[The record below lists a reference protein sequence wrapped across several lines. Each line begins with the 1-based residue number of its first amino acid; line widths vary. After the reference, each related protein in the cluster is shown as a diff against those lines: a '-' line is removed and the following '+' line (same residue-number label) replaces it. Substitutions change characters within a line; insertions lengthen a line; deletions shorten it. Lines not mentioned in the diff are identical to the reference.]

1 MATWDGPETHVPGV
15 DAMRNRQLGVTAVG
29 WLVLLTP
36 VAIVVYAGIR
46 LTPVYLNYMKVA
58 KAMDQVGSEL
68 KTGGANPQSIRN
80 TIDRH
85 FEIDMVDYPTTR
97 DMKITK
103 DGSAW
108 LVESQYDDEAPLFA
122 NLSLR
127 VTFDK
132 KVKIG
137 GTGVD

>member
-1 MATWDGPETHVPGV
+1 
-15 DAMRNRQLGVTAVG
+15 MRNRQVGVTAIG
-29 WLVLLTP
+29 WLFLLTP

-46 LTPVYLNYMKVA
+46 LAPVYLNYMKVA
-58 KAMDQVGSEL
+58 KAMDQVGNEL
-68 KTGGANPQSIRN
+68 KAGGVSAQSIR
-80 TIDRH
+80 TSIDKH

-103 DGSAW
+103 DGAAW
-108 LVESQYDDEAPLFA
+108 VVESQYDDDAPLFA
-122 NLSLR
+122 NLSLH

-137 GTGVD
+137 SGGID

>member
-1 MATWDGPETHVPGV
+1 
-15 DAMRNRQLGVTAVG
+15 MRNRQLGVTAIG

-46 LTPVYLNYMKVA
+46 LAPVYLNYMKVA
-58 KAMDQVGSEL
+58 KAMDQAGGEL
-68 KTGGANPQSIRN
+68 KSGGINPQSIRN

-122 NLSLR
+122 NLSLH
-127 VTFDK
+127 VAFDK

-137 GTGVD
+137 GSGVD